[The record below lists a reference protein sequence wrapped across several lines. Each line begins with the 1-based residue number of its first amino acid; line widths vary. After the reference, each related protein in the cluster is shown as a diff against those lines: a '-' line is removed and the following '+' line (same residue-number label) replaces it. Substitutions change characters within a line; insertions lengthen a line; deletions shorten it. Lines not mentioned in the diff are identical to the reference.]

1 MELKKQM
8 RSLKNKEKAKILQR
22 FFKTGEGEY
31 GYGDLFLGVTVPK
44 IRNLVK
50 IYWKQTLLQEIQGLI
65 YSKYHE
71 ERLLGLLILVKK
83 YQKSEEKI
91 KKEIV
96 GFYLKNAKQVNN
108 WDLVDLTA
116 YNILGDFLLNKNK
129 EILYKLSKSK
139 NLWEKRI
146 SIISTLAFIKSNK
159 FQDTKKISEILLQDK
174 HDLIHKAV
182 GWMLREMGKKDL
194 NELEKFL
201 DKNYKKMSRTTLR
214 YSIEKMSREKRRY
227 YLNKQ

>member
-1 MELKKQM
+1 MRLKKEIKKLQD
-8 RSLKNKEKAKILQR
+8 KEKAKILQR
-22 FFKTGEGEY
+22 FFKTGKQEY
-31 GYGDLFLGVTVPK
+31 GEEDLFLGVTVPK

-50 IYWKQTLLQEIQGLI
+50 IYWKPTLFQEIQELI
-65 YSKYHE
+65 LSKYHE

-83 YQKSEEKI
+83 YENSEEKV

-96 GFYLKNAKQVNN
+96 EFYLKNSKQINN

-116 YNILGDFLLNKNK
+116 YNILGDYLLDKNK
-129 EILYKLSKSK
+129 EVLYKLSKSE

-146 SIISTLAFIKSNK
+146 SIISTLAFIKKNK
-159 FQDTKKISEILLQDK
+159 FQDTIKISEILLEDK

-182 GWMLREMGKKDL
+182 GWMLREMGKKDIE
-194 NELEKFL
+194 ELEKFL

-214 YSIEKMSREKRRY
+214 YSIERMSEQRRRY